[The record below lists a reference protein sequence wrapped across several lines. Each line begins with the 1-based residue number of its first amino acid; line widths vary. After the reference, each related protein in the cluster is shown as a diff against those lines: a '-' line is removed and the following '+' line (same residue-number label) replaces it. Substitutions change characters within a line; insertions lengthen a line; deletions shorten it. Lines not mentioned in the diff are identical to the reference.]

1 MGQHI
6 EEFDI
11 DFIDPKYDFFNLNTK
26 KKSPLYIDINRKEFS
41 EFNALR
47 LSYAIDSGCAAFSFD
62 TIFNPSKGLSN
73 EIKPFGNEEIK
84 IYYKEEKIFNGILE
98 KITTG
103 YSNSGSNINI
113 QGRSKS
119 AILLDTQ
126 VDGNQLFNS
135 TIEGLSQKF
144 GFSDVV
150 EKTKQTFPL
159 FDWYSGDNAFD
170 ILTKYASQKAM
181 WAVPRFEGNLEFI
194 NFNKLTDANISIEDG
209 YENVL
214 SISASYDITKR
225 FSEYIGFKK
234 GVPKKRILDN
244 SITNRG
250 KKFLRGDDNVS
261 DLDKVAKLGR
271 SKSISESMNF
281 SVILSTWE
289 WEGKLFQPGMII
301 NITSPMNLIYKKS
314 KFCIKQVD
322 YTYDINSGFI
332 TELQLCLPFVFTLE
346 NPDIDFFKTF
356 ALLNQF
362 EKSKLSKFFKV
373 PDSPELYEKS
383 KQNIKKFTL

>member
-1 MGQHI
+1 MSFYIPEFNLDLI
-6 EEFDI
+6 EPE
-11 DFIDPKYDFFNLNTK
+11 YDALNLNTK
-26 KKSPLYIDINRKEFS
+26 KKSPLIITINGKEFS

-73 EIKPFGNEEIK
+73 EIKPFGNEGIS
-84 IYYKEEKIFNGILE
+84 IYYKDTNIFTGKLE

-126 VDGNQLFNS
+126 ISANLIKKS
-135 TIEGLSQKF
+135 TLVGLSVLLEYP
-144 GFSDVV
+144 DLV
-150 EKTKQTFPL
+150 EANPNEIFEQFEY
-159 FDWYSGDNAFD
+159 DNGDNAFD
-170 ILTKYASQKAM
+170 ILTKYASQKGM
-181 WAVPRFEGNLEFI
+181 WAVPRFSGKLAFI
-194 NFNKLTDANISIEDG
+194 KFDKLTNPRISMQDG
-209 YENVL
+209 NENVL
-214 SISASYDITKR
+214 SITASYDVTKR
-225 FSEYIGFKK
+225 FGEYIGY
-234 GVPKKRILDN
+234 KRNATPYKIQDF
-244 SITNRG
+244 TVKNRG
-250 KKFLRGDDNVS
+250 KKYLRGNDIVS
-261 DLDKVAKLGR
+261 DLTQVAKLGR

-314 KFCIKQVD
+314 EFCIKQVD

-332 TELQLCLPFVFTLE
+332 TELQLCLPSVFTLE

-356 ALLNQF
+356 EDLSIKDKTILTQITKIPDRKLYD
-362 EKSKLSKFFKV
+362 KSLEYFKKL
-373 PDSPELYEKS
+373 
-383 KQNIKKFTL
+383 

>member
-1 MGQHI
+1 M
-6 EEFDI
+6 
-11 DFIDPKYDFFNLNTK
+11 DFYTTENGINLQDVEVNSFLNLGK
-26 KKSPLYIDINRKEFS
+26 KKSPLKIYINGEEFS

-73 EIKPFGNEEIK
+73 EIKPFGNEEIY
-84 IYYKEEKIFNGILE
+84 IYYKDTNIFTGKLE

-126 VDGNQLFNS
+126 ISAGQSKNS
-135 TIEGLSQKF
+135 TLVGLSVLLEYP
-144 GFSDVV
+144 DLV
-150 EKTKQTFPL
+150 ETNSNEIYPL
-159 FDWYSGDNAFD
+159 FEYDNGDNAFD
-170 ILTKYASQKAM
+170 ILTKYASQKGM
-181 WAVPRFEGNLEFI
+181 WAIPRFSGKLAFI
-194 NFNKLTDANISIEDG
+194 KFDKLTNPRISIEDG

-214 SISASYDITKR
+214 SITASYDVTRR
-225 FSEYIGFKK
+225 FGEYIGY
-234 GVPKKRILDN
+234 KRNATPYKIQDF
-244 SITNRG
+244 TVKNRG
-250 KKFLRGDDNVS
+250 KKYFRSNDIVS
-261 DLDKVAKLGR
+261 DLSQVAKLGR

-289 WEGKLFQPGMII
+289 WKEKLFQPGMII
-301 NITSPMNLIYKKS
+301 YITSPMNLIYKKS

-332 TELQLCLPFVFTLE
+332 SELQLCLPSVLTLE
-346 NPDIDFFKTF
+346 NQDIDFFQKY
-356 ALLNQF
+356 L
-362 EKSKLSKFFKV
+362 
-373 PDSPELYEKS
+373 ELPLTYEKRITGYFKIPDNKEIYNQS
-383 KQNIKKFTL
+383 IGKLF